1 MREKVKAKVL
11 VALWC
16 PTLCDPIDCNSPG
29 SSVRG
34 ILQTSTGVGGHS
46 LSPGDLPNLDSGLL
60 YCRRI
65 LYHLSH
71 EGSPNR
77 ASYLTIYIY
86 IYMYHSVQ
94 FNRSVMSNSLQ
105 PCGLKQTRIPCPSP
119 TPGAYS
125 NSCLPSQ

>member
-1 MREKVKAKVL
+1 MHEKVKAKVL
-11 VALWC
+11 VTLWC
-16 PTLCDPIDCNSPG
+16 PTLSDPIDCNSPG

-86 IYMYHSVQ
+86 IHVSLSSVQ
-94 FNRSVMSNSLQ
+94 SLIHVQLFATLWTEANQDSLSITNSWSLLKLMS
-105 PCGLKQTRIPCPSP
+105 T
-119 TPGAYS
+119 
-125 NSCLPSQ
+125 